1 MARSAQT
8 DLDDLYGDVILDHCR
23 SPRNVDPVE
32 PADLRADGVNPFC
45 GDEVHLQVSLKD
57 GRAARVGVQS
67 VGCSINRAS
76 ASMMAEAITNKT
88 PAEMEAL
95 SQAVRAM
102 MDGNS
107 ARPELVEGPDGALKG
122 HADLRALRQVRQFP
136 VRIKCALLPWTTLEE
151 RLTERQG

>member
-23 SPRNVDPVE
+23 NPRNPGPVE

-45 GDEVHLQVSLKD
+45 GDEVHLQLSLKN

-76 ASMMAEAITNKT
+76 ASMMAETIVGKT
-88 PAEMEAL
+88 PAQMAAL
-95 SQAVRAM
+95 AEAVRAM
-102 MDGNS
+102 MDGEPS
-107 ARPELVEGPDGALKG
+107 HDGALKN
-122 HADLRALRQVRQFP
+122 HTDLRALEQVRQFP
-136 VRIKCALLPWTTLEE
+136 VRIKCALLPWTMLEE
-151 RLTERQG
+151 RLETRNKS

>member
-8 DLDDLYGDVILDHCR
+8 DLDDLYGSVILDHCR
-23 SPRNVDPVE
+23 NPRNPQPIE

-45 GDEVHLQVSLKD
+45 GDEVHLQVALKN

-76 ASMMAEAITNKT
+76 ASMLSEAIVGKT
-88 PAEMEAL
+88 LPEMKTL

-102 MDGNS
+102 MDGK
-107 ARPELVEGPDGALKG
+107 PPHGGALKG
-122 HADLRALRQVRQFP
+122 HNDLRALEQVRAFP
-136 VRIKCALLPWTTLEE
+136 VRIKCALLPWTTLAEG
-151 RLTERQG
+151 LGTEDANQIAH